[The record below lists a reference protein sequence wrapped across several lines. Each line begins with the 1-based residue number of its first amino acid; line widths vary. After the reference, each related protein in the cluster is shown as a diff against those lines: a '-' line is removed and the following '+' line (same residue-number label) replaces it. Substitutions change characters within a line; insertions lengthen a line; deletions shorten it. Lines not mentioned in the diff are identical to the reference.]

1 MERNL
6 EEEFLKILSENKR
19 ILYKIANVYCPDIE
33 EKRDL
38 FQEITISLWKAFP
51 YYRQEAKI
59 STWIYKVALNTAI
72 TNYRKNKRKIR
83 SSPLN
88 DRMFDQ
94 LTTHLSENM
103 EEEIKILY
111 EAISKLLPVDKAI
124 ILLYLE
130 ENSYQT
136 ISDITGIPVGNIGMK
151 IKRAKEKLLILINKI
166 NNK

>member
-151 IKRAKEKLLILINKI
+151 IKRSKEKLLVLINKI

>member
-6 EEEFLKILSENKR
+6 EEEFLEILSENKL
-19 ILYKIANVYCPDIE
+19 IIYKIVNIYCPTTE
-33 EKRDL
+33 EKNDL
-38 FQEITISLWKAFP
+38 LQEITISLWKAFP

-59 STWIYKVALNTAI
+59 STWIYKIALNTAI

-94 LTTHLSENM
+94 LSTHLSENM
-103 EEEIKILY
+103 EEEVKVLY

-130 ENSYQT
+130 ENSYQA
-136 ISDITGIPVGNIGMK
+136 ISEITGISVGNVGMK
-151 IKRAKEKLLILINKI
+151 IKRAKEKLLILINKL